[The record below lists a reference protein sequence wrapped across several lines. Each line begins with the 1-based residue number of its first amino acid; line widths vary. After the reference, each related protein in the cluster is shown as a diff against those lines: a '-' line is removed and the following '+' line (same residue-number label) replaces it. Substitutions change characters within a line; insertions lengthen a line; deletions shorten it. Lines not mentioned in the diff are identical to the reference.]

1 MDHAGRAVTVT
12 SPGVRRKFTLCSMD
26 GLEWPRPL
34 TGRPDAAAAVLLPS
48 SSPLGNSTMP
58 GMPSRKS
65 ADAPAPTGFLGPDRN
80 WHLGAGLMTAATA
93 VAFTIWAFTHTGT
106 DINVLLLILAIAFG
120 LFMAFNI
127 GGNDVANS
135 FGTSVGAGTL
145 TMKQAL
151 VVAAVFEV
159 SGAVLAGG
167 SVTETVR
174 SGIVDIEAMDVDP
187 FSFAYIMMAAL
198 LGAAVWLLLATRMGW
213 PVSTTH
219 AIIGGIVGAAVTTGV
234 VTGSGGF
241 EMVQWGEI
249 GQIAISWVLSP
260 LLGGVAAYL
269 LFGLIKRHIL
279 TPAARAIVLG
289 SRGFDDAEDDEDDG
303 DEDGTGRHVPGYE
316 RVTELQQSAFAES
329 AALDLTP
336 GSPGAELAEQ
346 ASHLSKKERKAA
358 RKVERRAAYHALEKR
373 VPPLAA
379 VGAVLLAAMLV
390 FKGLDNT
397 GLTIST
403 GGGVLMLIMLAI
415 GVWIATTVF
424 ARALKKQSIS
434 RATFIMF
441 SWMQVFTAC
450 AFAFSHGANDIANA
464 VGPFAAVLEVLRTG
478 AISSEAAVPTAVL
491 AAFGVALISGLWF
504 VGRKVIHTVG
514 TGLTAMHPS
523 SGFAAELAAATIV
536 LLASVLGLPVSSTH
550 ILIGAVL
557 GVGIVNHAANWKL
570 MRPIFLAWIIT
581 LPAAASIGA
590 VVVLVL
596 RAMF

>member
-1 MDHAGRAVTVT
+1 MART
-12 SPGVRRKFTLCSMD
+12 SAQD
-26 GLEWPRPL
+26 
-34 TGRPDAAAAVLLPS
+34 
-48 SSPLGNSTMP
+48 ST
-58 GMPSRKS
+58 
-65 ADAPAPTGFLGPDRN
+65 DAPVTKGFLGPDRN
-80 WHLGAGLMTAATA
+80 WHVGAGLMTLATV

-106 DINVLLLILAIAFG
+106 DVNAFLLILAIAFG

-174 SGIVDIEAMDVDP
+174 SGIVDLGGMAIDP
-187 FSFAYIMMAAL
+187 LAFALIMMSAL

-219 AIIGGIVGAAVTTGV
+219 AIIGGIVGAAVTTGL
-234 VTGSGGF
+234 VTGTGGF
-241 EMVQWGEI
+241 AMVQWGEI
-249 GQIAISWVLSP
+249 GKIAVSWILSP
-260 LLGGVAAYL
+260 LLGGIASFL
-269 LFGLIKRHIL
+269 LFGAIKRRIL
-279 TPAARAIVLG
+279 APAARAIALG
-289 SRGFDDAEDDEDDG
+289 SRGYDDAEDDDDDDEDDDA
-303 DEDGTGRHVPGYE
+303 DESWQRHVPASE
-316 RVTELQQSAFAES
+316 RMTELQQSAFAES

-336 GSPGAELAEQ
+336 GGPGAELIE
-346 ASHLSKKERKAA
+346 ASADLTKKERKAA
-358 RKVERRAAYHALEKR
+358 RKVERKAAYHALEKR

-379 VGAVLLAAMLV
+379 GAAMLLAAMLV
-390 FKGLDNT
+390 FKGLDNV
-397 GLTIST
+397 GLNISV
-403 GGGVLMLIMLAI
+403 GGGVLMLVMLAL
-415 GVWIATTVF
+415 GVWMATTIF

-464 VGPFAAVLEVLRTG
+464 IGPFVAVLDVLKTG
-478 AISSEAAVPTAVL
+478 QIGAEAAVPTAAL
-491 AAFGVALISGLWF
+491 IAFGVALVSGLWF

-557 GVGIVNHAANWKL
+557 GVGIVNHAANWRL

-581 LPAAASIGA
+581 LPAAAGIGA
-590 VVVLVL
+590 AVVLVL

>member
-1 MDHAGRAVTVT
+1 MFT
-12 SPGVRRKFTLCSMD
+12 RKL
-26 GLEWPRPL
+26 L
-34 TGRPDAAAAVLLPS
+34 TAYSGGGPVGESERQHVHVPSPS
-48 SSPLGNSTMP
+48 SSPPGNSTMP
-58 GMPSRKS
+58 GTPAQKTP
-65 ADAPAPTGFLGPDRN
+65 DAPVSAGFLGPDRN

-93 VAFTIWAFTHTGT
+93 VAFTIWAFARTGT
-106 DINVLLLILAIAFG
+106 DVNAFLLILAIAFG

-174 SGIVDIEAMDVDP
+174 SGIVDIGAM
-187 FSFAYIMMAAL
+187 
-198 LGAAVWLLLATRMGW
+198 GAAVWLLLATRMGW

-219 AIIGGIVGAAVTTGV
+219 AIIGGIVGAAVTTGI
-234 VTGSGGF
+234 VTGTGGF

-260 LLGGVAAYL
+260 LLGGISAYL
-269 LFGLIKRHIL
+269 LFGAIKRHIL
-279 TPAARAIVLG
+279 APAARAIALG
-289 SRGFDDAEDDEDDG
+289 SRGFDDSEDDDEDD
-303 DEDGTGRHVPGYE
+303 DDAEEDAEDGQSRHVSGFE
-316 RVTELQQSAFAES
+316 RVSELQQSAFAES

-336 GSPGAELAEQ
+336 GGPGAELAEH
-346 ASHLSKKERKAA
+346 ASHLSKKERKTA

-379 VGAVLLAAMLV
+379 GAAVLIAAMLV
-390 FKGLDNT
+390 FKGLKNV
-397 GLTIST
+397 GLDISL
-403 GGGVLMLIMLAI
+403 GSGVLLLVMLALF
-415 GVWIATTVF
+415 VWMATTVF

-441 SWMQVFTAC
+441 SWLQVFTAC

-464 VGPFAAVLEVLRTG
+464 IGPFVAVLDVLRTG
-478 AISSEAAVPTAVL
+478 TIAQEAAVPTAAVV
-491 AAFGVALISGLWF
+491 AFGVALISGLWF

-514 TGLTAMHPS
+514 TGLTSMHPS
-523 SGFAAELAAATIV
+523 SGFAAELAAATVV

-557 GVGIVNHAANWKL
+557 GVGMVNRAANWKL
-570 MRPIFLAWIIT
+570 MRPIFLAWLIT
-581 LPAAASIGA
+581 LPAAAGIGA
-590 VVVLVL
+590 VVVLIL
-596 RAMF
+596 RAVF

>member
-1 MDHAGRAVTVT
+1 MART
-12 SPGVRRKFTLCSMD
+12 SAQD
-26 GLEWPRPL
+26 
-34 TGRPDAAAAVLLPS
+34 
-48 SSPLGNSTMP
+48 ST
-58 GMPSRKS
+58 
-65 ADAPAPTGFLGPDRN
+65 DAPVTQGFLGPDRN
-80 WHLGAGLMTAATA
+80 WHLGAGLMTLATV

-106 DINVLLLILAIAFG
+106 DVNALLLILAIAFG

-174 SGIVDIEAMDVDP
+174 SGIVDLEGMSIDP
-187 FSFAYIMMAAL
+187 LAFALIMMSAL

-219 AIIGGIVGAAVTTGV
+219 AIIGGIVGAAVTTGL
-234 VTGSGGF
+234 VTGTGGF
-241 EMVQWGEI
+241 AMVQWGEI
-249 GQIAISWVLSP
+249 GKIAVSWILSP
-260 LLGGVAAYL
+260 LLGGIASFL
-269 LFGLIKRHIL
+269 LFGAIKRRIL
-279 TPAARAIVLG
+279 APAARAIALG
-289 SRGFDDAEDDEDDG
+289 SRGYDDAEDDEDDDDD
-303 DEDGTGRHVPGYE
+303 DEEDDADESWQRHVPASE
-316 RVTELQQSAFAES
+316 RMTELQQSAFAES

-336 GSPGAELAEQ
+336 GSPGAELVE
-346 ASHLSKKERKAA
+346 ASADLTKKERKAA
-358 RKVERRAAYHALEKR
+358 RKVERKAAYHALEKR

-379 VGAVLLAAMLV
+379 GAAMLLAAMLV
-390 FKGLDNT
+390 FKGLDNV
-397 GLTIST
+397 GLNISV
-403 GGGVLMLIMLAI
+403 GGGVLMLVMLAL
-415 GVWIATTVF
+415 GVWMATTIF

-464 VGPFAAVLEVLRTG
+464 IGPFVAVLDVLKTG
-478 AISSEAAVPTAVL
+478 QIGAEAAVPTAAL
-491 AAFGVALISGLWF
+491 IAFGIALVSGLWF

-557 GVGIVNHAANWKL
+557 GVGIVNHAANWRL

-581 LPAAASIGA
+581 LPAAAGIGA
-590 VVVLVL
+590 AVVLVL

>member
-1 MDHAGRAVTVT
+1 
-12 SPGVRRKFTLCSMD
+12 
-26 GLEWPRPL
+26 
-34 TGRPDAAAAVLLPS
+34 
-48 SSPLGNSTMP
+48 MP
-58 GMPSRKS
+58 GTP
-65 ADAPAPTGFLGPDRN
+65 AQTTTDAPVPAGFLGPDRN
-80 WHLGAGLMTAATA
+80 WHLGAGLMTVAAT
-93 VAFTIWAFTHTGT
+93 VAFAIWSFTHTGT
-106 DINVLLLILAIAFG
+106 DVNAFLLILAIAFG

-159 SGAVLAGG
+159 SGAVLAGS

-174 SGIVDIEAMDVDP
+174 SGIVDIGAMHIDP
-187 FSFAYIMMAAL
+187 LSFAYIMMAAL

-219 AIIGGIVGAAVTTGV
+219 AIIGGIVGAAVTTGA
-234 VTGSGGF
+234 VTGTGGL

-249 GQIAISWVLSP
+249 GQIVVSWILSP
-260 LLGGVAAYL
+260 LLGGVTAYL
-269 LFGLIKRHIL
+269 LFGAIKRHIL
-279 TPAARAIVLG
+279 APAARAIALG
-289 SRGFDDAEDDEDDG
+289 SRGFDDAEDDEDD
-303 DEDGTGRHVPGYE
+303 DEDGADGPEDDSARHVAGYE
-316 RVTELQQSAFAES
+316 RVSELQQSAFAES

-336 GSPGAELAEQ
+336 GGPGAELAEH

-379 VGAVLLAAMLV
+379 GASVLLAAMLV
-390 FKGLDNT
+390 FKGLKNV
-397 GLTIST
+397 GLDLSL
-403 GGGVLMLIMLAI
+403 GNGVLLLIMLAV
-415 GVWIATTVF
+415 GVWMATTVF

-464 VGPFAAVLEVLRTG
+464 IGPFAAVLDVLRTG
-478 AISSEAAVPTAVL
+478 EIGTEAAVPTAVL
-491 AAFGVALISGLWF
+491 IAFGVALISGLWF

-514 TGLTAMHPS
+514 SGLTAMHPS
-523 SGFAAELAAATIV
+523 SGFAAELAAATVV

-581 LPAAASIGA
+581 LPAAAGIGA
-590 VVVLVL
+590 VVVLAL
-596 RAMF
+596 RAIF

>member
-1 MDHAGRAVTVT
+1 MART
-12 SPGVRRKFTLCSMD
+12 SAQD
-26 GLEWPRPL
+26 
-34 TGRPDAAAAVLLPS
+34 
-48 SSPLGNSTMP
+48 ST
-58 GMPSRKS
+58 
-65 ADAPAPTGFLGPDRN
+65 DAPVTQGFLGPDRN
-80 WHLGAGLMTAATA
+80 WHVGAGLMTLATV

-106 DINVLLLILAIAFG
+106 DVNTFLLILAIAFG

-174 SGIVDIEAMDVDP
+174 SGIVDLEGMAIDP
-187 FSFAYIMMAAL
+187 LAFALIMMSAL

-219 AIIGGIVGAAVTTGV
+219 AIIGGIVGAAVTTGL
-234 VTGSGGF
+234 VTGTGGF
-241 EMVQWGEI
+241 AMVQWGEI
-249 GQIAISWVLSP
+249 GKIAVSWILSP
-260 LLGGVAAYL
+260 LLGGIASFL
-269 LFGLIKRHIL
+269 LFGAIKRRIL
-279 TPAARAIVLG
+279 APAARAIALG
-289 SRGFDDAEDDEDDG
+289 SHGYDDAEDDDDDDDDDEEDDA
-303 DEDGTGRHVPGYE
+303 DESWQRHVPASE
-316 RVTELQQSAFAES
+316 RMTELQQSAFAES

-336 GSPGAELAEQ
+336 GGPGAELIE
-346 ASHLSKKERKAA
+346 ASADLTKKERKAA
-358 RKVERRAAYHALEKR
+358 RKVERKAAYHALEKR

-379 VGAVLLAAMLV
+379 GAAMLLAAMLV
-390 FKGLDNT
+390 FKGLDNV
-397 GLTIST
+397 GLNISV
-403 GGGVLMLIMLAI
+403 GGGVLMLVMLAL
-415 GVWIATTVF
+415 GVWMATTIF

-464 VGPFAAVLEVLRTG
+464 IGPFVAVLDVLKTG
-478 AISSEAAVPTAVL
+478 QIGAEAAVPTAAL
-491 AAFGVALISGLWF
+491 IAFGVALVSGLWF

-557 GVGIVNHAANWKL
+557 GVGIVNHAANWRL

-581 LPAAASIGA
+581 LPAAAGIGA
-590 VVVLVL
+590 AVVLLL